1 VKAKDSTILAKRKR
15 EIAARLDR
23 GNLPDDG
30 GPVLSVSNVQ
40 YEMADRARAIDCGG
54 IGAFHVMARNV
65 GLIDAIDSRLR
76 LLKLH
81 LPYHESDHVMNL
93 AYSALAGGVCLD
105 DIERLRNDA
114 TYLDALGAARIPDPT
129 TAGDFVRRFREED
142 VLTLMECVNAVR
154 PKLWDR
160 RLTRAERFEAVV
172 DLDGT
177 LAGTTGECKEGM
189 DMSFKGVWGYHPL
202 LISLANTSEPLYLV
216 NRPGNRPSHDGA
228 SEWIARA
235 IALARRSFVHV
246 CLRGDT
252 DFGLTREFDRWT
264 DDGVLFALGMD
275 ATENRVEIAESLPPS
290 AWKPLKRRSRRS
302 GARRR
307 PRNVKAAIVAA
318 RQYDNVELKGE
329 EVAEFEYQP
338 VACKR
343 SYTMIVVRKDLSVFR
358 RQQGLFREDRYFF
371 YITNRDDMTAEE
383 LVFFCRGRCHQ
394 ENLIEQLKNGL
405 NAMRMPVGDLVSN
418 WAYMVIVSLA
428 WTLKAWFALLV
439 RDGDKRETLLRMEFR
454 RFLNGVIRV
463 PCQIVR
469 TGRRI
474 LYRLLNWTEWTRTF
488 LQTFDRIRRLQ
499 LA

>member
-1 VKAKDSTILAKRKR
+1 
-15 EIAARLDR
+15 
-23 GNLPDDG
+23 
-30 GPVLSVSNVQ
+30 
-40 YEMADRARAIDCGG
+40 
-54 IGAFHVMARNV
+54 
-65 GLIDAIDSRLR
+65 
-76 LLKLH
+76 
-81 LPYHESDHVMNL
+81 
-93 AYSALAGGVCLD
+93 
-105 DIERLRNDA
+105 
-114 TYLDALGAARIPDPT
+114 
-129 TAGDFVRRFREED
+129 
-142 VLTLMECVNAVR
+142 
-154 PKLWDR
+154 
-160 RLTRAERFEAVV
+160 
-172 DLDGT
+172 
-177 LAGTTGECKEGM
+177 
-189 DMSFKGVWGYHPL
+189 
-202 LISLANTSEPLYLV
+202 
-216 NRPGNRPSHDGA
+216 
-228 SEWIARA
+228 
-235 IALARRSFVHV
+235 
-246 CLRGDT
+246 
-252 DFGLTREFDRWT
+252 
-264 DDGVLFALGMD
+264 VLFALGMD